1 MKNKKLEKLSL
12 NQGRVFL
19 EYASTIHSE
28 DEMNVIKNRL
38 SERMDDDDYLE
49 LITEASNNDISK
61 LCKIFYMHIIKFVCT
76 QNTRNLSAWLNTIS
90 IQSRLISKKVS
101 KNVIRN
107 FENKY
112 ENIAIA
118 RVKEFSV
125 PDDLFR
131 DIEGFVC
138 NQRVYTQFLIDNISP
153 EFKDNASDVIKNYFR
168 KRWKLWNIGFLKSI
182 MIIYLNIMM
191 N

>member
-1 MKNKKLEKLSL
+1 MKNKKLKKLSL
-12 NQGRVFL
+12 NQGRIFL

-49 LITEASNNDISK
+49 LMTEASNNDISK
-61 LCKIFYMHIIKFVCT
+61 LCKIFYTHIIKFVCT

-112 ENIAIA
+112 ENIIEKSIEDAIIELSKYHENIAIA

-168 KRWKLWNIGFLKSI
+168 KR
-182 MIIYLNIMM
+182 
-191 N
+191 